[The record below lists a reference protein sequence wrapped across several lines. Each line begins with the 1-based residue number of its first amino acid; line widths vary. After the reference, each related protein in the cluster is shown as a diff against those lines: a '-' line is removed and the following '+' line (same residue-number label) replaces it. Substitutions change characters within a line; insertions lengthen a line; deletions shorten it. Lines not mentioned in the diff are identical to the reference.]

1 MVGVAMSSYVV
12 RRMVLFLPT
21 LLLVSLIVFVVM
33 RIMPGDPALLI
44 LLGEG
49 EGTYTQQELDN
60 LRRKLGTDRPLHE
73 QYATWIWGVAHGD
86 LGRSL
91 WDNTL
96 VIREIQDRLPV
107 TLQLAAMAIVIGAL
121 VAVPLGILSA
131 VKQDSWI
138 DNATRVFTIFG
149 VAAPP
154 FWVAILTIV
163 FLAKVFHWLPP
174 LDYARPWVD
183 PWRNLQQLI
192 FPTLVLAY
200 YEMAFLARVTR
211 SATLEVLREDYV
223 RTARAKG
230 VMERFVLFRHVL
242 ANCIL
247 PVLTVSSWQFGRLM
261 GGAVLIEAIF
271 LVPGTGSLLIDSLY
285 RRDFPIIQALI
296 LLAAVVVLAS
306 NLIVDLFYGFLD
318 PRIRYSEA

>member
-1 MVGVAMSSYVV
+1 MGSYVV
-12 RRMVLFLPT
+12 HRLVLFIPT

-49 EGTYTQQELDN
+49 EGTYTPQELDN
-60 LRRKLGTDRPLHE
+60 LRHKLGTNRPILE
-73 QYATWIWGVAHGD
+73 QYVTWIWGVAQGD

-91 WDNTL
+91 WDNSP
-96 VIREIQDRLPV
+96 VMRQIQDRLPV
-107 TLQLAAMAIVIGAL
+107 TLQLAAMAIVVAAL
-121 VAVPLGILSA
+121 VAVPIGMLSA

-138 DNATRVFTIFG
+138 DNTTRVFTIFG

-154 FWVAILTIV
+154 FWVGILTIV

-174 LDYARPWVD
+174 LDYAHPWVD

-230 VMERFVLFRHVL
+230 LMERFVLFRHVL

-296 LLAAVVVLAS
+296 LLAAIIVLVS
-306 NLIVDLFYGFLD
+306 NMVVDLLYGFID

>member
-1 MVGVAMSSYVV
+1 MGPYLV
-12 RRMVLFLPT
+12 RRIALLVPT

-49 EGTYTQQELDN
+49 EGTFTQKELDN
-60 LRRKLGTDRPLHE
+60 LRRQLGTDKPILV
-73 QYATWIWGVAHGD
+73 QYSTWIWGMLHGD

-96 VIREIQDRLPV
+96 VMHQLHDRLPV
-107 TLQLAAMAIVIGAL
+107 TLQLAAMAILVGL
-121 VAVPLGILSA
+121 VVAVPLGLLSA
-131 VKQDSWI
+131 FEQDTWI
-138 DNATRVFTIFG
+138 DNAVRGFTVLG
-149 VAAPP
+149 VATPP
-154 FWVAILTIV
+154 FWVGILTIV
-163 FLAKVFHWLPP
+163 FLAKALHWLPP
-174 LDYARPWVD
+174 LGFASPWAD
-183 PWRNLQQLI
+183 PLKNLQQLV

-200 YEMAFLARVTR
+200 YEMAFLTRVTR

-230 VMERFVLFRHVL
+230 LRERRVLFGHTL
-242 ANCIL
+242 ANCML
-247 PVLTVSSWQFGRLM
+247 PVLTVASWQFGRLM

-296 LLAAVVVLAS
+296 LLAAVVVLVS
-306 NLIVDLFYGFLD
+306 NLLVDLLYGVLD
-318 PRIRYSEA
+318 PRIRYDR